1 MTTTCRTCVTPINYI
16 DCPTGGWWAHEQ
28 HPADEHDAVP
38 AAWVDGDP
46 LMEAIAE
53 TVWEHCA
60 GEGTSLIVD
69 DPRNIAATAAA
80 VARRLAAASPV
91 PPPADRAALRDRI
104 ADTVTPFLMNFSDE
118 ATAKVNAGEVATAVL
133 AVLPEPTNQADEIER
148 MRERRMASLRR
159 ADEINN
165 ELMEEVQRYAAGTE
179 RPVLWSVYN
188 EMHKRALTAEARAAA
203 MERAMESTAADA
215 LKHRGCHRDLMAQC
229 LRAERAEAEVKELR
243 RMAAEE
249 QPASTAPLASG
260 LPLVKG
266 NCPACRHASLF
277 LGTGGYPTCANHEC
291 PEPDAATTVL
301 EQYANEAHPP
311 THTWKVES
319 PRRDTW
325 ASWGATYDDRDWAA
339 ERYEE
344 AVRHYPARPYRLVRA
359 TTTYTVEAAHQPDTE
374 PQDAPPVEP
383 HPTEA
388 DLRHALAVFDAFHGR
403 TPARPAV
410 GEQPETQEAFI
421 PPAHYRRNDGVDC
434 CVHAIP
440 VGPDSCK
447 ACRELADD
455 DRP

>member
-203 MERAMESTAADA
+203 MERAMESTAAD
-215 LKHRGCHRDLMAQC
+215 
-229 LRAERAEAEVKELR
+229 
-243 RMAAEE
+243 
-249 QPASTAPLASG
+249 
-260 LPLVKG
+260 
-266 NCPACRHASLF
+266 
-277 LGTGGYPTCANHEC
+277 
-291 PEPDAATTVL
+291 
-301 EQYANEAHPP
+301 
-311 THTWKVES
+311 
-319 PRRDTW
+319 
-325 ASWGATYDDRDWAA
+325 
-339 ERYEE
+339 
-344 AVRHYPARPYRLVRA
+344 
-359 TTTYTVEAAHQPDTE
+359 
-374 PQDAPPVEP
+374 
-383 HPTEA
+383 
-388 DLRHALAVFDAFHGR
+388 
-403 TPARPAV
+403 
-410 GEQPETQEAFI
+410 
-421 PPAHYRRNDGVDC
+421 
-434 CVHAIP
+434 
-440 VGPDSCK
+440 
-447 ACRELADD
+447 
-455 DRP
+455 